1 MITGYDGENGI
12 VGRKAVED
20 IYMKVKMS
28 VWVGEL
34 KTAEGVERPGKEQ
47 IRTIRI
53 AVIKPSN
60 C

>member
-1 MITGYDGENGI
+1 M
-12 VGRKAVED
+12 GRKTVED
-20 IYMKVKMS
+20 IYMKVKVS

-34 KTAEGVERPGKEQ
+34 KPAEGVERPGKEQ